1 VKLKSQGE
9 SETKTIGRRIGSRLK
24 KGDIVCLYGELGSGK
39 TTLVKGI
46 ASALGIQEKDITSAS
61 FTIITEYET
70 PVPFYHIDLYRIS
83 DDEIDGLGLEE
94 YLESQGICVIEWAER
109 AGSLIPE
116 GAIKVFLRGIDE
128 STREIEIKGIEI

>member
-1 VKLKSQGE
+1 MKLKSQGE